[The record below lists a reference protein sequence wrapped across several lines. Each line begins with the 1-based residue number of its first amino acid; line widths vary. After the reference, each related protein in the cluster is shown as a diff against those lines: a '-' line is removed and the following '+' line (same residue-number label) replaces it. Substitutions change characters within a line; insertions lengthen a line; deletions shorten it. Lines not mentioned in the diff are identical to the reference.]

1 MNDYNDLMNE
11 YEDVKNQI
19 SEEFNHISNSI
30 ILIQTFREGLESF
43 SNQILNF
50 HKQKDNLLTGIEKN
64 TVDFSKLLI
73 KEKNLIENEVNFPLN
88 NILAST
94 KEVTMK
100 NLDIFNN
107 IKVSLIQERQKLNKT
122 KEDYFN
128 FISSKA
134 TQSSNNEDENLL
146 FNAKKEN
153 FFQLYKYEVNQ
164 MNVIIDENNTLYK
177 NMYNELN
184 NWKKI
189 RENKIKFYFQK
200 FANYIANIGNLFI
213 DFSKNLLKTLNEDG
227 NNINQIKLNDE
238 KDENNLNK
246 KPRFE
251 KVIVEEYENKENE
264 IEEDKKEEDKEAGQK
279 SKSNDINNNELLDFD
294 VLDDEEMNSYLK
306 ESEQKKST
314 TIKEKLTSGFGLFNK
329 IKALKKNKS
338 EAPKEKDKELSIKKP
353 SKSSGL
359 DEFELVS
366 DNLINIGKNSLEK
379 NEKILDDIIKKMISK
394 DELISQDI
402 NMLMNLLKEENP
414 STKKLYS
421 YTFLTKLS
429 KMNKKYIINLN
440 NRKNFMHL
448 SNIINDI
455 VINDSSIDILKLIIE
470 ISQIIIY
477 KDLYLFNIL
486 RKKNQYLSTKSF
498 WSNLVMEFFIN
509 ELNNKTKLI
518 LAKQVNTK
526 DNSHNK
532 DKESNIYLLEY
543 IKFSNK
549 IPKYNKL
556 NAEQKMELDK
566 YARNN
571 IINVLAKIIEG
582 MCSFYVKKSIILD
595 VIIDFGKNFGFS
607 QEDNTYYKLLAE
619 AYLNRNY
626 IYNLKKLSL
635 KEKEEEKISK
645 ICIISNSA
653 KFLQKSDLMNLLF
666 LEKCMTE
673 PIKKN
678 IFKNILRQNIPID
691 ERTRVW
697 GLMFGIYK
705 LKKEY
710 NYSQILTDLLKK
722 IETNEIKND
731 SEFEKNMEVIKLDV
745 VRTNIKDKINKAKHQ
760 KSLNNILMCLIYL
773 SKGMGYYQGM
783 NYIAGFLYQVFDYDE
798 EKTFYYMLAIHKN
811 TKYSE
816 IFKNELY
823 LMRRFFEVFIKI
835 MKIYIPEIYQHQKNN
850 DLNVNYYMPPWF
862 TTLFMFCASIF
873 DKNDAPKLNLMIFED
888 FILNGWSAIF
898 NIGYT
903 IIKFH
908 KNEIIGLK
916 DEKLL
921 DFMINNFGKV
931 DAKNENFEN
940 IQKEY
945 IKYSYQINEE
955 LIDKLLK
962 IQKYEENKDK
972 NKQS

>member
-30 ILIQTFREGLESF
+30 ILIQSFKEGLESF

-100 NLDIFNN
+100 NLDTFNN

-264 IEEDKKEEDKEAGQK
+264 IEEDKKEEDKEAVDKIRG
-279 SKSNDINNNELLDFD
+279 
-294 VLDDEEMNSYLK
+294 LK
-306 ESEQKKST
+306 RNKKKEQ
-314 TIKEKLTSGFGLFNK
+314 
-329 IKALKKNKS
+329 
-338 EAPKEKDKELSIKKP
+338 KEKDLSSNKP
-353 SKSSGL
+353 NHSNGF

-653 KFLQKSDLMNLLF
+653 KFLPKSDLMNLLF

-835 MKIYIPEIYQHQKNN
+835 MKIYIPEIYQFK
-850 DLNVNYYMPPWF
+850 
-862 TTLFMFCASIF
+862 C
-873 DKNDAPKLNLMIFED
+873 
-888 FILNGWSAIF
+888 
-898 NIGYT
+898 
-903 IIKFH
+903 
-908 KNEIIGLK
+908 
-916 DEKLL
+916 KLL
-921 DFMINNFGKV
+921 YATLVYYFIHVLCFNF
-931 DAKNENFEN
+931 
-940 IQKEY
+940 
-945 IKYSYQINEE
+945 
-955 LIDKLLK
+955 
-962 IQKYEENKDK
+962 
-972 NKQS
+972 